1 MRVSDKYVFFWQG
14 FIGNWFKSPIIEVI
28 DEYPYHFLNVEQYFM
43 YMKARTFG
51 DEEQCKI
58 MVEIHQKFIET
69 TGIPMNRL
77 QIDLANTEGDIGTE
91 TVWYGNKIVDN
102 KKIKL
107 KYNDKG

>member
-1 MRVSDKYVFFWQG
+1 MIELDKLSK
-14 FIGNWFKSPIIEVI
+14 NKEIIE
-28 DEYPYHFLNVEQYFM
+28 NM
-43 YMKARTFG
+43 G
-51 DEEQCKI
+51 KI

-69 TGIPMNRL
+69 TGIPKNRL
-77 QIDLANTEGDIGTE
+77 EIDLANTEGDIGTE

>member
-1 MRVSDKYVFFWQG
+1 MQTIK
-14 FIGNWFKSPIIEVI
+14 ILKSQMCHFRSYIDVDLKKEIIE
-28 DEYPYHFLNVEQYFM
+28 NM
-43 YMKARTFG
+43 G
-51 DEEQCKI
+51 KI

-91 TVWYGNKIVDN
+91 TIWHGNKIVDN

>member
-1 MRVSDKYVFFWQG
+1 
-14 FIGNWFKSPIIEVI
+14 
-28 DEYPYHFLNVEQYFM
+28 
-43 YMKARTFG
+43 
-51 DEEQCKI
+51 
-58 MVEIHQKFIET
+58 
-69 TGIPMNRL
+69 MNRL

>member
-1 MRVSDKYVFFWQG
+1 MQTIK
-14 FIGNWFKSPIIEVI
+14 ILKSQMCHFRSYIDVDLKKEIIE
-28 DEYPYHFLNVEQYFM
+28 NM
-43 YMKARTFG
+43 G
-51 DEEQCKI
+51 KI

-102 KKIKL
+102 KKIKW

>member
-1 MRVSDKYVFFWQG
+1 MQTIKNQKGQMYDFRSYIDVELK
-14 FIGNWFKSPIIEVI
+14 KEIIE
-28 DEYPYHFLNVEQYFM
+28 NM
-43 YMKARTFG
+43 G
-51 DEEQCKI
+51 KI